1 MGLKIVN
8 QTNEQECGVCAL
20 TALHNFYYREQI
32 DKEQVL
38 EQSCI
43 SQEGMTIF
51 DFEQLGKE
59 LGIDCE
65 SYEVKFSEFINL
77 KINSYFVLLV
87 MTQNGSANHFVV
99 AKKKNNY
106 IEIYDSC
113 SMQVLK
119 LTYSELEKVYMNVVI
134 LVNKKPNPAFVK
146 VFGTTKTLLMFDLKF
161 VLLNLG
167 LSILILALSMGTAS
181 FLNFIIDLAVSKGSI
196 NNLITISF
204 IFVLVYFANDL
215 LSYVSNLYMSRHIKN
230 YFLLFTGKIL
240 TGLETKKL
248 DFLHKVD
255 KNWIF
260 KVDECVYNISNFFV
274 VEINKFITNIIFCVA
289 CICVIGS
296 LQYYLLIFVMLHAL
310 LEFIFFLFSYRK
322 KKEIFLNVVRSENNN
337 AQYYKHLINS
347 LANELWCTK
356 RKNIIQRIKDNYSNI
371 YKNYH
376 DVVVFKSNTTLF
388 KSLLKSFF
396 EICIIALM
404 AVLIIKTNTMTIGK
418 LTFVISAFALYRNS
432 SNDLFN
438 YFLSKIEFDIYWQ
451 VYKDLTNVG
460 TVIESKSFVL
470 DEKINSICFKTD
482 DANIV
487 IDNKHA
493 NDIYIP
499 LIELIKLSKEI
510 EINNKKIKCD
520 KSFWNS
526 IIVLDQQTS
535 TDTQLLIKHIGFNPE
550 LYSQY
555 IQYFKLDLNKEN
567 QLFYDRII
575 INLLT
580 LLNEKNKIIFIDD
593 ILKFVDKKDLVV
605 VKQIINKIKKWNTVF
620 ILGKEEN
627 D

>member
-38 EQSCI
+38 EQSHI

-87 MTQNGSANHFVV
+87 MTQNGSSNHFVV
-99 AKKKNNY
+99 ARKKNNY
-106 IEIYDSC
+106 VEVYDSC
-113 SMQVLK
+113 SMQILK
-119 LTYSELEKVYMNVVI
+119 LSYAELEKVYMNVVI
-134 LVNKKPNPAFVK
+134 LVNKKPNQTFVK
-146 VFGTTKTLLMFDLKF
+146 VFGSTKTLLMFDLKF

-181 FLNFIIDLAVSKGSI
+181 FLNFIIDLAISKGSI

-204 IFVLVYFANDL
+204 IFVLIYFANDL

-240 TGLETKKL
+240 SGLETKKL

-255 KNWIF
+255 KNWVF
-260 KVDECVYNISNFFV
+260 KVDECVYNISNFCV
-274 VEINKFITNIIFCVA
+274 VEVNKFITSIIFCVA

-310 LEFIFFLFSYRK
+310 LELIFFLFSYRK

-337 AQYYKHLINS
+337 AQYYKHLIAS
-347 LANELWCTK
+347 LANEVWFTK

-376 DVVVFKSNTTLF
+376 DVVIFKSNTSLF

-418 LTFVISAFALYRNS
+418 LTFVVSAFALYRNAS
-432 SNDLFN
+432 SDLFN
-438 YFLSKIEFDIYWQ
+438 YFLSKIEFDVYWQ
-451 VYKDLTNVG
+451 VYKDLTIVG
-460 TVIESKSFVL
+460 GVVDSKSFSI
-470 DEKINSICFKTD
+470 DEKINSISFIND
-482 DANIV
+482 NISVV
-487 IDNKHA
+487 IGNKQSNH
-493 NDIYIP
+493 ISIP
-499 LIELIKLSKEI
+499 FIELIKGSKEI
-510 EINNKKIKCD
+510 RVNGKKIDCN

-526 IIVLDQQTS
+526 IVVLDQQTT
-535 TDTQLLIKHIGFNPE
+535 TDTQLLIKQIGNNPM

-555 IQYFKLDLNKEN
+555 VQYFNLDLNKE
-567 QLFYDRII
+567 QQSFYDSLI

-580 LLNEKNKIIFIDD
+580 LLNEQNKIIFIDD
-593 ILKFVDKKDLVV
+593 IFRYINHKDLLV
-605 VKQIINKIKKWNTVF
+605 VKQITNKIKKNNTVF
-620 ILGKEEN
+620 VLGKEEN